1 MKSLIFALV
10 LLIFGTGLFAQENT
24 KKNEGDKTT
33 KQNQKKE
40 KEALKL
46 QQFNET
52 KALLDSRQFVLEA
65 DYLIDREGQRTPA
78 DQSLNFI
85 MVDSTQAMLQNGK
98 TAGMGA
104 NGVGGVSLTGNITSW
119 KVESNE
125 KKKSFSVQMNV
136 LTDNGFLTVFINIF
150 PGHNT
155 KATISGNQWLE
166 MYDYE
171 GRLVPLEE
179 SGAYKGRTLFRN

>member
-1 MKSLIFALV
+1 MKNLILIMV
-10 LLIFGTGLFAQENT
+10 LSVIGTGLFAQEKT
-24 KKNEGDKTT
+24 KEE
-33 KQNQKKE
+33 QKKD
-40 KEALKL
+40 KEAIKVL
-46 QQFNET
+46 QFNET
-52 KALLDSRQFVLEA
+52 KALLDSRKFVLEA
-65 DYLIDREGQRTPA
+65 DYLIDRSGQRTPA

-85 MVDSTQAMLQNGK
+85 MVDSAQAMLQNGK

-136 LTDNGFLTVFINIF
+136 LTDNGFLTVFMSIS

-155 KATISGNQWLE
+155 KASVTGNQWLAK
-166 MYDYE
+166 YDYE
-171 GRLVPLEE
+171 GRLVKLEE